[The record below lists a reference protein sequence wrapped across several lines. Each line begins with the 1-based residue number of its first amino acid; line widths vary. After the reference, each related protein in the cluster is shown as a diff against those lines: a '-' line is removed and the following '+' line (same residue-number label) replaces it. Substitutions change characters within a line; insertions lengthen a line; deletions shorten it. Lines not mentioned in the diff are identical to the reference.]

1 MTIIQLQNIFTF
13 TGIMLIDNDITMTS
27 PDYFEEKSK
36 KFFGKLGK
44 NEFIHFPRIK
54 YNYHTGKKFL
64 ENYNKF
70 QEDFWIEYCKLWK
83 VKSDNYELMNIIN
96 FLLNVLPPHKK
107 MKTSITINSFDK
119 YIGNIESITN
129 RDLSCMAHAKLREYF
144 AESQILNDR
153 YCKLRILESIKE

>member
-1 MTIIQLQNIFTF
+1 MTITQLQNIFTF
-13 TGIMLIDNDITMTS
+13 TGIMLIDNDIPMTS

-44 NEFIHFPRIK
+44 SEFIHFPEIK

-70 QEDFWIEYCKLWK
+70 QENFWTEYCKLWR
-83 VKSDNYELMNIIN
+83 VKPENYELMNTIN

-107 MKTSITINSFDK
+107 MKPSITINSFEK
-119 YIGNIESITN
+119 YIGNIETITN
-129 RDLSCMAHAKLREYF
+129 KDLSCMAHVTLREYF
-144 AESQILNDR
+144 VKNVDLNDR
-153 YCKLRILESIKE
+153 YCKLRILESL